1 MVYYYESQVVD
12 PYTTLYMGKD
22 KFENENLIKNGWLE
36 DVWFHVD
43 NLSSA
48 HVYLRIPEGADW
60 TFETLPAQVVQDCA
74 QLTKANSIEGNKK
87 DNVTVI
93 YTPHS
98 NLKKTKGM
106 ATGQVG
112 FHKDTLVRKVHLK
125 TRENGIIN
133 RLNKTKR
140 EEYPDLEKQKT
151 IHESKTLK
159 EAKEARM
166 ERERAEKALEEERAA
181 ERYRKKHAYDD
192 FFSEENMQSSET
204 TGNIED
210 DFW

>member
-1 MVYYYESQVVD
+1 MKNAHLMTQTSSNPD
-12 PYTTLYMGKD
+12 
-22 KFENENLIKNGWLE
+22 ENLIKHAWEE
-36 DVWFHVD
+36 DIWFHVD

-48 HVYLRIPEGADW
+48 HVYLRIPEGSDW
-60 TFETLPAQVVQDCA
+60 TFDNLPAQVVQDCA

-93 YTPHS
+93 YTPQS

-112 FHKDTLVRKVHLK
+112 FHKDHIVKKVHLK
-125 TRENGIIN
+125 TKETGILN
-133 RLNKTKR
+133 RLNKTKK
-140 EEYPDLEKQKT
+140 EEFPDLEKIKS
-151 IHESKTLK
+151 IHESKTFK
-159 EAKEARM
+159 EAKEAKIA
-166 ERERAEKALEEERAA
+166 REEAARAQEEDRAA

-192 FFSEENMQSSET
+192 LFTEENVRHSSNECRAD
-204 TGNIED
+204 NYED

>member
-1 MVYYYESQVVD
+1 
-12 PYTTLYMGKD
+12 
-22 KFENENLIKNGWLE
+22 
-36 DVWFHVD
+36 
-43 NLSSA
+43 
-48 HVYLRIPEGADW
+48 
-60 TFETLPAQVVQDCA
+60 
-74 QLTKANSIEGNKK
+74 
-87 DNVTVI
+87 
-93 YTPHS
+93 
-98 NLKKTKGM
+98 M

-112 FHKDTLVRKVHLK
+112 FHKDNLVRKVHLK

-159 EAKEARM
+159 EAKEVRM

-192 FFSEENMQSSET
+192 FFAEENMQNNES
-204 TGNIED
+204 TGDIED